1 MSRGELYFT
10 FTTREQRVYG
20 STVGA
25 NSHHHPPLRR
35 PHLAQAGDSPSLGRP
50 AAGSRYP
57 MGWLWGSSLSA
68 EEKASL
74 RRRCASAVAA
84 HRNCVAANGA
94 AAAEACRNL
103 EVSVLDCKATVVCP
117 EAAAEHGRCLHSL
130 VETGKYQGKRD
141 CDAAIAAM
149 RKCLRRKGVDLRA

>member
-1 MSRGELYFT
+1 
-10 FTTREQRVYG
+10 
-20 STVGA
+20 
-25 NSHHHPPLRR
+25 
-35 PHLAQAGDSPSLGRP
+35 
-50 AAGSRYP
+50 

-130 VETGKYQGKRD
+130 VETGKYQASRPTPPTPTPAAHELRHQPPTPTSLSLTHTHTSPSHPRSLADAPAGRFAQGKRD